1 MGSCHLTLFKLF
13 VFVVFFISYLL
24 LILFYRFIFV
34 LVYPSIHIVTIY
46 FLMRRAFSV
55 PLCSI

>member
-1 MGSCHLTLFKLF
+1 MGSCHLTLFKFLF
-13 VFVVFFISYLL
+13 LLFSLFLIYCSFCSVDLFLFWFIL
-24 LILFYRFIFV
+24 
-34 LVYPSIHIVTIY
+34 TIY